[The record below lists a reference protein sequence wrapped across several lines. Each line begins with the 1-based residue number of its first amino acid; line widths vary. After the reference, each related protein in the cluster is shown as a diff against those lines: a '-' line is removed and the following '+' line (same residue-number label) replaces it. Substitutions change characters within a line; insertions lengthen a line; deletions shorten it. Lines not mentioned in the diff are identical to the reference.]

1 MIHDEVVSRGTEG
14 VAAGDTPRLGKKSK
28 REGRPRGL
36 AHVHIIDGDEV
47 SRRAI
52 GASLKDAG
60 YDVQSLVTGHDGIA
74 AAKAKSPDLIILD
87 VQLPGGI
94 DGFETC
100 RLLRRYVTCPIVIVS
115 ARSSEID
122 RVVGLEVGADDYV
135 TKPFGMR
142 ELLARVAAHLR
153 RAAMPAFE
161 REGGD
166 STAIA
171 VDADVAPSA
180 PLGDPAADGEV
191 LVFDGI
197 AIDGGRREVRIGDRR
212 IGLKRREFDLL
223 AYLARNHGIVLT
235 RAQILRAVW
244 QDDRPDDDTRTVD
257 VHVSRVRERVEA
269 NPARPRFVHTVR
281 GTGYV
286 FRDAAAE
293 LARVAVD
300 PRQ

>member
-1 MIHDEVVSRGTEG
+1 MSQGGAGARRRG
-14 VAAGDTPRLGKKSK
+14 VAPGTSRPDKKGDAEKPRRVLG
-28 REGRPRGL
+28 RIL
-36 AHVHIIDGDEV
+36 VIDGDEA

-52 GASLKDAG
+52 GASLKDVG
-60 YDVQSLVTGHDGIA
+60 YEVQSLVTGHDGIA
-74 AAKAKSPDLIILD
+74 AARTKSPDLIILD

-100 RLLRRYVTCPIVIVS
+100 RLLRLYVTCPIVIVS

-166 STAIA
+166 STAIVSVPEA
-171 VDADVAPSA
+171 VPSA
-180 PLGDPAADGEV
+180 GLGDPAADGEV

-235 RAQILRAVW
+235 RVQILRAVW

-269 NPARPRFVHTVR
+269 NPAKPRFLQTVR

-286 FRDAAAE
+286 FRDD
-293 LARVAVD
+293 LADHARRD
-300 PRQ
+300 

>member
-1 MIHDEVVSRGTEG
+1 MIHYWVCSRGADDRVG
-14 VAAGDTPRLGKKSK
+14 RAKARIGKRSK
-28 REGRPRGL
+28 RDERPRGL
-36 AHVHIIDGDEV
+36 AHILIIDGDEV

-60 YDVQSLVTGHDGIA
+60 YDVQSLVTGHDAIA
-74 AAKAKSPDLIILD
+74 AARAKAPDLIILD
-87 VQLPGGI
+87 VQLPGGL

-100 RLLRRYVTCPIVIVS
+100 RLMRRYVTCPIVIVS

-153 RAAMPAFE
+153 RAAMPAVD
-161 REGGD
+161 RADDGG
-166 STAIA
+166 TLIAI
-171 VDADVAPSA
+171 DPSDVGVTS
-180 PLGDPAADGEV
+180 LGDPSTDGEV

-197 AIDGGRREVRIGDRR
+197 SIDGGRREVRIGDRR

-235 RAQILRAVW
+235 RGQILRAVW

-269 NPARPRFVHTVR
+269 DPTRPRFVHTVR

-286 FRDAAAE
+286 FRDGATDH
-293 LARVAVD
+293 LSD
-300 PRQ
+300 HDDQWP